1 MNYVIHILLSLVGTN
16 QIHDF
21 AAMTFCMKLD
31 VIYKKHTSVKSV
43 TFCEFQPV

>member
-31 VIYKKHTSVKSV
+31 VIYKNILLSN
-43 TFCEFQPV
+43 Q